1 MSANWNFC
9 VMGQGTWSPLIE
21 LESRALCEK
30 DRTHLLHVTN
40 ESGLEKHA
48 LSEALGAER
57 TQLGKLSEIQIRNL

>member
-1 MSANWNFC
+1 M
-9 VMGQGTWSPLIE
+9 VGRETWSPLIE
-21 LESRALCEK
+21 LKNRAFCEK